1 MQIAACYIVKNEAE
15 ELDRSI
21 QSLQNAID
29 ELVVVD
35 TGSEDATVE
44 IAKSYNARIL
54 SFPWQ
59 DHFAKARN
67 FALEHVES
75 PWIIFLDADEF
86 FRHPKEVRPTI
97 YEELGK
103 TANLDA
109 IMLTRYNMESGSLR
123 TDIPYDISLRILRN
137 APELRYHGRIHELL
151 KKTKGPLNLSY
162 ADERLSL
169 NHTGY
174 SSAHISA
181 KIQRNLALLQ
191 RDIEENG
198 KSPAH
203 DHYLSECYFGLHDY
217 KKALAHATQALDTGL
232 LLIGSQGSLYHIAI
246 ESMRQLDMPL
256 QDMLAL
262 THAAIRELPE
272 LPEFYAEQ
280 GMVLCAMGRLGEAAE
295 MLAKAM
301 EIFDS
306 TEINHRQSSYF
317 TKEAAAIACKRL
329 GEIAQIRGSIDSAAH
344 WFQRALQL
352 DGRNSEIQS
361 LCRSFRKK
369 YPQYR
374 L

>member
-1 MQIAACYIVKNEAE
+1 MQIAACYIVKNEAD

-35 TGSEDATVE
+35 TGSADATVE
-44 IAKSYNARIL
+44 IAKSYNAKIF

-67 FALEHVES
+67 FALEHVKS
-75 PWIIFLDADEF
+75 PWIIFLDADES
-86 FRHPKEVRPTI
+86 FRYPKQIRPTI
-97 YEELGK
+97 YEELEK
-103 TANLDA
+103 NADLDA
-109 IMLTRYNMESGSLR
+109 MMLTRYNIESGSLH

-137 APELRYHGRIHELL
+137 APELRYQGRIHELL
-151 KKTKGPLNLSY
+151 KKATGTLNLAY
-162 ADERLSL
+162 TDERLSL

-174 SSAHISA
+174 SSAHIST

-217 KKALAHATQALDTGL
+217 KKALPHAMEALDAGL

-246 ESMRQLDMPL
+246 ESMRQLNMPL
-256 QDMLAL
+256 QDMLSL
-262 THAAIRELPE
+262 THAAIQELPE

-280 GMVLCAMGRLGEAAE
+280 GMVLCGMGRLEEAAE

-301 EIFDS
+301 DIFDS
-306 TEINHRQSSYF
+306 AEINYRQSSYF

-329 GEIAQIRGSIDSAAH
+329 GEIAQIKGNTDSSAH

-352 DGRNSEIQS
+352 DNRNPEIQS
-361 LCRSFRKK
+361 LCQSFREK